1 MIEQEGY
8 TLDAALLERP
18 GNVDIQLDLFL
29 DYANNVKL
37 YLRFQSTFEPRNL
50 LLAVWGKFDPY
61 PIPREQKRSRKASRP
76 LLIGLGISEPGG
88 MLVFGRI

>member
-37 YLRFQSTFEPRNL
+37 YLRFQEYFRTAKSAPRSMGQ
-50 LLAVWGKFDPY
+50 V
-61 PIPREQKRSRKASRP
+61 RSLP
-76 LLIGLGISEPGG
+76 HP
-88 MLVFGRI
+88 

>member
-1 MIEQEGY
+1 MHHEYSVGIPHPGMIEQEGY

-37 YLRFQSTFEPRNL
+37 YLRFQEYFRTAKSAPRSMGQ
-50 LLAVWGKFDPY
+50 V
-61 PIPREQKRSRKASRP
+61 RSLP
-76 LLIGLGISEPGG
+76 HP
-88 MLVFGRI
+88 